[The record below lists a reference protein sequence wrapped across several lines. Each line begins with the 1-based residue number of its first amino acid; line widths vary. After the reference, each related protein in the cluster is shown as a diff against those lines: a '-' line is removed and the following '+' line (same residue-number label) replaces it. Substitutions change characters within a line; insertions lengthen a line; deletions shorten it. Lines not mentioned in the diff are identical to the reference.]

1 VPDHPDLEAEQEFL
15 NRAFDGLE
23 SMRGEARQM
32 LQGVLDLGKGGT
44 FQSRT
49 ERDIVVRTS
58 LARLEQLDIGDQAL
72 YFGRI
77 DRFPEPDADGGN
89 GSILGESFHIGRLA
103 VSGPDHEPLVVDWR
117 APVAEPFYRATGLDP
132 QGLARRRH
140 LAVRG
145 RTVLGLEDEYFVD
158 PTRAPGAPLLPVSA
172 SPASDGD
179 PSGERLLSEGMVLGG
194 PGALL
199 SALGQARTGHMG
211 DIIGT
216 IQREQDEI
224 IRSPL
229 SGVLVVQGGPGTG
242 KTAVALHRAAY
253 LLYTHRFPLERQGV
267 LVVGP
272 NPLFLRYIE
281 QVLPSLGETGV
292 SLSTVAGL
300 VPEVRVKGTDDP
312 AVAKLKGDVRM
323 VKVLERAVRTRQRPL
338 RHDIEVPFGAGVLRL
353 RAKTTEEI
361 VALARR
367 RPGTHNVR
375 RRFVEAHVLRA
386 LADDYRARLARG
398 IERLGEGDG
407 DPDDLDADAVAA
419 MDADG
424 GPSAEEQAD
433 LARRLR
439 RTPQVAEA
447 LDRMW
452 PRLSPHELLHDL
464 LGARP
469 LLTAA
474 GQGIL
479 SPEAV
484 RRLYRPRSTA
494 LDQVPWTVAD
504 AALIDEA
511 RTILGPRRGGARPN
525 RPRANRADE
534 GSAQEG
540 GFWPQGLAASPMPTS
555 GATSGPED
563 DVRSFGH
570 IVVDEVQDLSPMQL
584 RMLARRSLS
593 GSMTVVGDIAQAT
606 GPWAPESWDDVTRH
620 LSPQRA
626 TRLVELTVSY
636 RTPAEVI
643 AVAAQVLAV
652 AAPAISPPRPVR
664 QSGFSPRIIT
674 ASRSGLAEAVA
685 QATRQEVAAVT
696 PGRVAVLG
704 PAVMLPELARALSD
718 AGLDPTDPRDPRG
731 DGLAAGLVLLPA
743 DETNG
748 LEFDAVVV
756 VEPALVAAVGDDV
769 AGEQP
774 PVATTRGL
782 RTLYVALTRP
792 TRRLAVVH
800 AEPLPVALV
809 SPAHRPS

>member
-1 VPDHPDLEAEQEFL
+1 MPGHPDLPDEQLQDEQEYL

-23 SMRGEARQM
+23 FMRSEARQM
-32 LQGVLDLGKGGT
+32 LQGVLDLGRGGT

-77 DRFPEPDADGGN
+77 DRLPEPEDGAADG
-89 GSILGESFHIGRLA
+89 SEHPDLGESFHIGRLA

-158 PTRAPGAPLLPVSA
+158 PNGRVGAPA
-172 SPASDGD
+172 GSDTGPLARD
-179 PSGERLLSEGMVLGG
+179 GGERLLSDGLVLGG

-229 SGVLVVQGGPGTG
+229 AGVLVVQGGPGTG

-300 VPEVRVKGTDDP
+300 VPEVRVRGIDDP
-312 AVAKLKGDVRM
+312 AVAKLKGDVGM
-323 VKVLERAVRTRQRPL
+323 VKVLARAVRTRQRPL
-338 RHDIEVPFGAGVLRL
+338 RGDVEIPFGAGVLRL
-353 RAKTTEEI
+353 RAETTEDI
-361 VALARR
+361 VAAARR
-367 RPGTHNVR
+367 RPGTHNAR
-375 RRFVEAHVLRA
+375 RRFVETQVLRA
-386 LADDYRARLARG
+386 LADDYRARLSRSEAAP
-398 IERLGEGDG
+398 LA
-407 DPDDLDADAVAA
+407 DDVPTQDELN
-419 MDADG
+419 
-424 GPSAEEQAD
+424 D
-433 LARRLR
+433 LLQRLR
-439 RTPQVAEA
+439 RVPEVVEA

-452 PRLSPHELLHDL
+452 PRLSPHEFLHDL

-469 LLTAA
+469 LLAAA
-474 GQGIL
+474 GKGIL
-479 SPEAV
+479 SSADV
-484 RRLYRPRSTA
+484 QRLYRPRSA
-494 LDQVPWTVAD
+494 SLDAVQWTVPD
-504 AALIDEA
+504 TALIDEA
-511 RTILGPRRGGARPN
+511 RTLLGPRRGGRPARA
-525 RPRANRADE
+525 RASRNEEALAHE
-534 GSAQEG
+534 V
-540 GFWPQGLAASPMPTS
+540 GFWPQGLAASPAP
-555 GATSGPED
+555 ATSSGNGVDEEI
-563 DVRSFGH
+563 RSFGH

-606 GPWAPESWDDVTRH
+606 GPWAPAGWDDITRH
-620 LSPQRA
+620 LSPQRLP
-626 TRLVELTVSY
+626 RLVELTVSY
-636 RTPAEVI
+636 RTPAEV
-643 AVAAQVLAV
+643 VALAARVLAV
-652 AAPAISPPRPVR
+652 AAPSIAPPRPVR
-664 QSGFSPRIIT
+664 QSGTAPRIVA
-674 ASRSGLAEAVA
+674 ASRAALPGRVADLARGEI
-685 QATRQEVAAVT
+685 AAAA

-704 PAVMLPELARALSD
+704 PAVMLPELTRALD
-718 AGLDPTDPRDPRG
+718 EAGLDPIDPRDPSG
-731 DGLAAGLVLLPA
+731 DGLAAGLVVLPA

-748 LEFDAVVV
+748 LEFDSVIV
-756 VEPALVAAVGDDV
+756 VEPSLIAAVGDDTG
-769 AGEQP
+769 GEGP

-782 RTLYVALTRP
+782 RTLYVAMTRP
-792 TRRLAVVH
+792 TKRLTVLH
-800 AEPLPVALV
+800 TEPLPVEL
-809 SPAHRPS
+809 H

>member
-1 VPDHPDLEAEQEFL
+1 VPEHPDLQDEQEFL
-15 NRAFDGLE
+15 DRAYDGLE
-23 SMRGEARQM
+23 FMRGEARQM
-32 LQGVLDLGKGGT
+32 LEGVLDLGRGGT

-58 LARLEQLDIGDQAL
+58 LARLDQLDIGDQAL

-77 DRFPEPDADGGN
+77 DRLPEPASGAVDGA
-89 GSILGESFHIGRLA
+89 LGESFHIGRLA

-145 RTVLGLEDEYFVD
+145 REVLGLEDEYFVD
-158 PTRAPGAPLLPVSA
+158 PAGRPEGPIAVDERRG
-172 SPASDGD
+172 
-179 PSGERLLSEGMVLGG
+179 GERLLSDDMVLGG

-199 SALGQARTGHMG
+199 SALGQARTGRMG
-211 DIIGT
+211 DIVAT

-229 SGVLVVQGGPGTG
+229 AGVLVVQGGPGTG

-300 VPEVRVKGTDDP
+300 VPEVRVRGVDDA

-323 VKVLERAVRTRQRPL
+323 VKVLAKAVRTRQRPL
-338 RHDIEVPFGAGVLRL
+338 RRDAEIPFGAGVLRL
-353 RAKTTEEI
+353 RASATEEI

-367 RPGTHNVR
+367 RPGTHNAR
-375 RRFVEAHVLRA
+375 RRYVEAQVVRELS
-386 LADDYRARLARG
+386 DEYRARLERG
-398 IERLGEGDG
+398 GVTTAEDS
-407 DPDDLDADAVAA
+407 
-419 MDADG
+419 
-424 GPSAEEQAD
+424 PSQEEQND

-439 RTPQVAEA
+439 RAPAVVEA

-452 PRLSPHELLHDL
+452 PRLSPHEFLHDL

-469 LLTAA
+469 LLSAA
-474 GQGIL
+474 GKGIL
-479 SPEAV
+479 GPTEV
-484 RRLYRPRSTA
+484 QRLYRPRSDS
-494 LDQVPWTVAD
+494 LDVVPWTVGD
-504 AALIDEA
+504 TALIDEA
-511 RTILGPRRGGARPN
+511 RTLLGPRRGRPARV
-525 RPRANRADE
+525 RAQRTDE
-534 GSAQEG
+534 GSPQET
-540 GFWPQGLAASPMPTS
+540 GFWPQGLAASPAPAVA
-555 GATSGPED
+555 ATAFAD
-563 DVRSFGH
+563 DEVRSFGH

-606 GPWAPESWDDVTRH
+606 GPWAPRHWDDVTRH
-620 LSPQRA
+620 LSPQRPP
-626 TRLVELTVSY
+626 RLVELTVSY
-636 RTPAEVI
+636 RTPAEVV
-643 AVAAQVLAV
+643 ALAAQVLAV
-652 AAPAISPPRPVR
+652 AAPSIAPPRPVR
-664 QSGFSPRIIT
+664 VSGHEPRIVRTGRVELT
-674 ASRSGLAEAVA
+674 ARLAQLAREEVTAVA
-685 QATRQEVAAVT
+685 

-704 PAVMLPELARALSD
+704 PAVMLPELARGLSD
-718 AGLDPTDPRDPRG
+718 AGLDATDPRDPAG
-731 DGLAAGLVLLPA
+731 EGLAAGLVLLPA

-748 LEFDAVVV
+748 LEFDSVIV
-756 VEPALVAAVGDDV
+756 VEPALIASVGDEP
-769 AGEQP
+769 AGEAP
-774 PVATTRGL
+774 PVTTTRGL

-792 TRRLAVVH
+792 TRRLTVLH
-800 AEPLPVALV
+800 ADPLPVDV
-809 SPAHRPS
+809 R

>member
-1 VPDHPDLEAEQEFL
+1 MPVDPDLQDEQEFL
-15 NRAFDGLE
+15 DRAYDGLE
-23 SMRGEARQM
+23 FMRGEARQM
-32 LQGVLDLGKGGT
+32 LQGVLDLGRGGT

-58 LARLEQLDIGDQAL
+58 LARLDQLDIGDQAL

-77 DRFPEPDADGGN
+77 DRLPEPGDGADADGPF
-89 GSILGESFHIGRLA
+89 GESFHIGRLA

-158 PTRAPGAPLLPVSA
+158 PGNGTAPRVTAATSEDDAG
-172 SPASDGD
+172 
-179 PSGERLLSEGMVLGG
+179 GERLLSDGMVLGG

-211 DIIGT
+211 DIIST

-229 SGVLVVQGGPGTG
+229 AGVLVVQGGPGTG

-300 VPEVRVKGTDDP
+300 VSEVRVRGVDDP
-312 AVAKLKGDVRM
+312 FVATLKGDVRM
-323 VKVLERAVRTRQRPL
+323 VKVLARAVRTRQRPL
-338 RHDIEVPFGAGVLRL
+338 RDDVEIPFGAGVLRL
-353 RAKTTEEI
+353 RAHTTEEI
-361 VALARR
+361 VAAARR
-367 RPGTHNVR
+367 RPGTHNSR
-375 RRFVEAHVLRA
+375 RRYVEAQVVRA
-386 LADDYRARLARG
+386 LSDAYRERMTRG
-398 IERLGEGDG
+398 AG
-407 DPDDLDADAVAA
+407 AA
-419 MDADG
+419 SEEA
-424 GPSAEEQAD
+424 PSQEEQND
-433 LARRLR
+433 LAQRLR
-439 RTPQVAEA
+439 RVPEVVEA

-452 PRLSPHELLHDL
+452 PRLSPHEFLHDL

-469 LLTAA
+469 LLAA
-474 GQGIL
+474 AAKGIL
-479 SPEAV
+479 DPADAP
-484 RRLYRPRSTA
+484 RLYRPRSA
-494 LDQVPWTVAD
+494 SLEAVPWTLAD
-504 AALIDEA
+504 TALIDEA
-511 RTILGPRRGGARPN
+511 RTLLGPRRGVRQQRARVLRN
-525 RPRANRADE
+525 DDAL
-534 GSAQEG
+534 AQEV
-540 GFWPQGLAASPMPTS
+540 GFWPQGLAPSPLPVASS
-555 GATSGPED
+555 ANGSDEEI
-563 DVRSFGH
+563 RSFGH

-606 GPWAPESWDDVTRH
+606 GPWAPQGWDDITRH
-620 LSPQRA
+620 LSPQRPP
-626 TRLVELTVSY
+626 RLVELTVSY
-636 RTPAEVI
+636 RTPAEV
-643 AVAAQVLAV
+643 VALAAKVLAV

-664 QSGFSPRIIT
+664 QSGFAPRLVPI
-674 ASRSGLAEAVA
+674 SRAGLPARLVELA
-685 QATRQEVAAVT
+685 RQEVAAVA

-704 PAVMLPELARALSD
+704 PAVMLPELSRALDD
-718 AGLDPTDPRDPRG
+718 AGLEPVDPRDPAG
-731 DGLAAGLVLLPA
+731 EGLAAGLVVLPA

-748 LEFDAVVV
+748 LEFDSVIV
-756 VEPALVAAVGDDV
+756 VEPARITAVGVDG
-769 AGEQP
+769 AGEGP
-774 PVATTRGL
+774 PVPTTRGL
-782 RTLYVALTRP
+782 RTLYVAMTRP
-792 TRRLAVVH
+792 TKRLALLH
-800 AEPLPVALV
+800 ADPLPVALV
-809 SPAHRPS
+809 

>member
-1 VPDHPDLEAEQEFL
+1 MPEHPDLHDEQEFL
-15 NRAFDGLE
+15 NRAYDGLE
-23 SMRGEARQM
+23 FMRGEARQM
-32 LQGVLDLGKGGT
+32 LQGVLDLGRGGT

-77 DRFPEPDADGGN
+77 DRLPEAGDGVAVPG
-89 GSILGESFHIGRLA
+89 GPLLGESFHIGRLA

-145 RTVLGLEDEYFVD
+145 RSVLGLEDEYFVD
-158 PTRAPGAPLLPVSA
+158 PDGRVGAP
-172 SPASDGD
+172 PAAGGGGANGDGG
-179 PSGERLLSEGMVLGG
+179 GERLLSDGLVLGG

-224 IRSPL
+224 IRAPL
-229 SGVLVVQGGPGTG
+229 PGVLVVQGGPGTG

-300 VPEVRVKGTDDP
+300 VPEVRVRSIDDP
-312 AVAKLKGDVRM
+312 GVAKLKGDVRM
-323 VKVLERAVRTRQRPL
+323 VKVLARAVRTRERPL
-338 RHDIEVPFGAGVLRL
+338 RRDVEVPFGAGVLRL
-353 RAKTTEEI
+353 RARTTDDI
-361 VALARR
+361 VAMARR
-367 RPGTHNVR
+367 RQGTHNLR
-375 RRFVEAHVLRA
+375 RRFVEAQVLRA
-386 LADDYRARLARG
+386 LSDEYRARQGRSG
-398 IERLGEGDG
+398 IE
-407 DPDDLDADAVAA
+407 ADEA
-419 MDADG
+419 
-424 GPSAEEQAD
+424 PTAEEQRD
-433 LARRLR
+433 LAQRLR
-439 RTPQVAEA
+439 RVPEVADA

-469 LLTAA
+469 LLAAA
-474 GQGIL
+474 GKGIL
-479 SPEAV
+479 GAAEV
-484 RRLYRPRSTA
+484 QRLYRPRSDS
-494 LDQVPWTVAD
+494 LDTVPWTVGD

-511 RTILGPRRGGARPN
+511 RTLLGPRRGRPART
-525 RPRANRADE
+525 RAQRSEE
-534 GSAQEG
+534 GVATEA
-540 GFWPQGLAASPMPTS
+540 GFWPQGLAASPAP
-555 GATSGPED
+555 ATSPALGSED
-563 DVRSFGH
+563 EVRAFGH

-606 GPWAPESWDDVTRH
+606 GPWAPAGWDDITRH
-620 LSPQRA
+620 LSPQRPP
-626 TRLVELTVSY
+626 RLVELTVSY
-636 RTPAEVI
+636 RTPAEVV
-643 AVAAQVLAV
+643 ALAAQVLAI
-652 AAPAISPPRPVR
+652 AAPGIAAPRPVR
-664 QSGFSPRIIT
+664 QSGFAPRVVAT
-674 ASRSGLAEAVA
+674 SRVGLSGRLADVA
-685 QATRQEVAAVT
+685 REEVAAVA

-704 PAVMLPELARALSD
+704 PAVMLPELTRALD
-718 AGLDPTDPRDPRG
+718 EAGLEPIDPRDPAG
-731 DGLAAGLVLLPA
+731 DGLAAGLVVLPA

-748 LEFDAVVV
+748 LEFDSVIV
-756 VEPALVAAVGDDV
+756 VEPSLIAAVGDDV
-769 AGEQP
+769 AGEGP
-774 PVATTRGL
+774 PVPTTRGL
-782 RTLYVALTRP
+782 RTLYVAMTRP
-792 TRRLAVVH
+792 TRRLTLLH
-800 AEPLPVALV
+800 AEPLPVEL
-809 SPAHRPS
+809 R